1 MFLCVEREDHK
12 QVKNHPKLKAFSK
25 NLIFGAFTYF
35 ERLTWFW
42 INVLPKFARKPFY
55 KMVFADYG
63 KRVFIDENCYFRYP
77 WKISLGD
84 DVVINR
90 GCEFYP
96 SFKNPIAK
104 IKIESGTIIAPNVI
118 FYGAGQEPENP
129 SIVDVAGDI
138 TIGRRVYIGGNTVIR
153 YGVTVGEGSVVG
165 AGSVVVK
172 NVSEGYI
179 VAGNPATIIR
189 SIKT

>member
-1 MFLCVEREDHK
+1 MLLYVDREDQK
-12 QVKNHPKLKAFSK
+12 KLKIHLKSRAFNR

-55 KMVFADYG
+55 KLLFADYG

-96 SFKNPIAK
+96 SFQNSKTS
-104 IKIESGTIIAPNVI
+104 IKIGSGTIVAPNVI
-118 FYGAGQEPENP
+118 FFGAGQDPEKP
-129 SIVDVAGDI
+129 SEIDVAGDI
-138 TIGRRVYIGGNTVIR
+138 TIGSKVYIGGNTVIR
-153 YGVTVGEGSVVG
+153 YGVEIGEGSVVG

-172 NVSEGYI
+172 NISNRLI

-189 SIKT
+189 PIKP